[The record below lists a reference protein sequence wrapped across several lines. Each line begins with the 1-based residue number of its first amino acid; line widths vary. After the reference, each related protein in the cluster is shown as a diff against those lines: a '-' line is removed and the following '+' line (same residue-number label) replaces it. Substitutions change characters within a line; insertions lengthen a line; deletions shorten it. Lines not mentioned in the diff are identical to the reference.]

1 MPEGVYLN
9 DKKRTGE
16 ESLPDWLARTAE
28 NMQVVDDRIRDWMLG
43 QRLKRLRDQAE
54 RALKR
59 GFKKTMVDPQLVLDV
74 IDSLA
79 D

>member
-1 MPEGVYLN
+1 MSMDEPLG
-9 DKKRTGE
+9 T
-16 ESLPDWLARTAE
+16 WLARTAE